1 MVNPRGE
8 AALTL
13 ASATSKPGL
22 DRKAQ
27 AALLRVRTGPESP
40 EGNLRELTRDS
51 NLDWDSCPEKSPNLR
66 HQQPRSQNKG
76 LSRASWLWT
85 GPSPTRDRQARAAR
99 AKGGNCGPR
108 EASYTKLQAD
118 FIANQDFL
126 GFWTVNIRREGHSQ
140 RSASQNRE
148 GTPIV
153 HPENRAAGT
162 GEGIS
167 HGLQLG
173 ATICT
178 KDLLT

>member
-1 MVNPRGE
+1 MCLKATPRGE

-76 LSRASWLWT
+76 LSRASWLGT
-85 GPSPTRDRQARAAR
+85 GPSPTKDRQVGAAR
-99 AKGGNCGPR
+99 AGRGQLWP
-108 EASYTKLQAD
+108 
-118 FIANQDFL
+118 
-126 GFWTVNIRREGHSQ
+126 Q
-140 RSASQNRE
+140 RS
-148 GTPIV
+148 IV
-153 HPENRAAGT
+153 NQTVIRLH
-162 GEGIS
+162 
-167 HGLQLG
+167 
-173 ATICT
+173 C
-178 KDLLT
+178 